1 MCDRK
6 IKYIFHI
13 FSTRSN
19 LILEVI
25 MKKLIVLGVLL
36 VAVICTFCLVNH
48 KEEDYLR
55 IHIRANSNS
64 EYDQQIKYQVKDTVV
79 SALKPIVDSIQSKDD
94 MINILNQNVEY
105 LTMVVDNKLRELG
118 QNYTSKIRI
127 SEEKFP
133 TRSYEELTLGA
144 GVYDAIIIELGSG
157 KGDNWWCVAYPP
169 LCFVTAEGDGENI
182 EYKSIF
188 SKWLSN

>member
-1 MCDRK
+1 
-6 IKYIFHI
+6 
-13 FSTRSN
+13 
-19 LILEVI
+19 
-25 MKKLIVLGVLL
+25 MKKLIVLALAL
-36 VAVICTFCLVNH
+36 VVAIGTFCLVNQ

-64 EYDQQIKYQVKDTVV
+64 EYDQQIKYKVKDTVV
-79 SALKPIVDSIQSKDD
+79 TALKPIVDSIDSKDN
-94 MINILNQNVEY
+94 MMEVLQKNVQTLKNII
-105 LTMVVDNKLRELG
+105 DNKLRELG
-118 QNYTSKIRI
+118 QSYTSNVKIC
-127 SEEKFP
+127 EEKFP

-157 KGDNWWCVAYPP
+157 EGDNWWCVAYPP

-188 SKWLSN
+188 SKWLNK

>member
-1 MCDRK
+1 
-6 IKYIFHI
+6 
-13 FSTRSN
+13 
-19 LILEVI
+19 
-25 MKKLIVLGVLL
+25 MKKLIVLALAL
-36 VAVICTFCLVNH
+36 VVAISTFCLVNQ

-64 EYDQQIKYQVKDTVV
+64 EYDQQIKYKVKDTVV
-79 SALKPIVDSIQSKDD
+79 TALKPIVDSIDSKDN
-94 MINILNQNVEY
+94 MMEVLQKNVQTLKNII
-105 LTMVVDNKLRELG
+105 DNKLRELG
-118 QNYTSKIRI
+118 QSYTSNVKIC
-127 SEEKFP
+127 EEKFP

-157 KGDNWWCVAYPP
+157 EGDNWWCVAYPP

-188 SKWLSN
+188 SK